1 MTSDTTNILAWNKVK
16 WCIYSLNWHF
26 QVLFSS
32 WSFLRSVFGSMQRI
46 CIMHNTRLCTKSNS
60 AALQYCIRIINELI
74 WIFLMLNTTWD
85 FNKRFVFSTVFRV
98 YCWMFH
104 FFGLLLFHV
113 PWMKQ
118 RSKCF
123 DDVMSKW
130 LQRLLLPLVI
140 VVEGFPL
147 FLRSATRFTPRAEA
161 EVTII
166 SYAHCLTSY
175 DPDAESSDVSF
186 IQLQIPFDS
195 RKCKFANVI
204 LQNDWMKRVF
214 LHLSSFWCYQDVWP
228 VHYSISFRFSVD
240 ISKLAVAT
248 NNHHIKF
255 MGSRI
260 DVVGAGNRS

>member
-1 MTSDTTNILAWNKVK
+1 MKDRIQLQRIQLQNVWPCCWLSVSISWRAVHSSFVAAQVAPILKDEYHGYHAVWMLFFLIHKHHFWSHLVMTSDTTNILAWNKVK

-166 SYAHCLTSY
+166 SYAHC
-175 DPDAESSDVSF
+175 
-186 IQLQIPFDS
+186 
-195 RKCKFANVI
+195 
-204 LQNDWMKRVF
+204 
-214 LHLSSFWCYQDVWP
+214 
-228 VHYSISFRFSVD
+228 
-240 ISKLAVAT
+240 
-248 NNHHIKF
+248 
-255 MGSRI
+255 
-260 DVVGAGNRS
+260 